1 MSGALT
7 AGSPVGPYEIIG
19 PLGAG
24 GMGEVYRARDTRLR
38 REVALKVLPADV
50 AGDAARRARFEQ
62 EAHAA
67 AALNHPNILGIHDI
81 GTDGAVFYMATEL
94 VNGETLAAVIERGP
108 VPIRVLLD
116 IAAQIADGMASAHA
130 AGIVHRDLKPANVM
144 VAADGRVKILDFGL
158 AKQTARPAVHGD
170 ETILV
175 DQTEPGMIVGTV
187 SYMSPE
193 QARGKPAD
201 YRSDQFS
208 FGLVLY
214 EMTTGRKAFAREESV
229 QTMAAIISEE
239 PPPIEVKLPAPL
251 RWVIDRCLAKES
263 ASRYESSRDLARELR
278 NIRDHLSEVST
289 EVSKPAA
296 AALPAAPA
304 RRPRWWPIA
313 SAFILGAAVVF
324 ALLLLRSGPTM
335 PDQSAYR
342 FTPFSFEPGGQGSAV
357 WSPDGKAIAY
367 AARQRP
373 SDRFQ
378 IYLRYLDSPTA
389 LQITHLSESAFP
401 VGWSPDSRRI
411 VLLMRDKTP
420 ALWSLAAAGG
430 EPELLMSLHD
440 SVPVSPDPG
449 AVSIAPDG
457 KAVAVLQRSGGLS
470 VTISSPPGSPLVT
483 YAPAPYATK
492 TVFNAPRIR
501 FSPDGSKLLLVV
513 NAGRGAEETWLLPY
527 PADGKSEPTRV
538 LGDLISYGGTPQTA
552 WMPDSRHVVLAL
564 QAAPDAAVQLWLAD
578 TVTGVRH
585 ALTSGTTG
593 LNSPSIA
600 PDGQRLIVAEE
611 SGTFDVVSVDLATAS
626 ARALIASERNELM
639 PAWAAA
645 DPTLVY
651 VTNRS
656 GPFEIWVHRPDGADR
671 PVATARDFTT
681 GGTQWFMA
689 PAPSPKGDRVI
700 YTRIEKGTAA
710 RLWMSS
716 IAGGTPIQLTND
728 DAAEFPGSWSPDG
741 AYFAYYALRDGNV
754 NLMKVKTTGQAAPV
768 VLRPATNGT
777 VPAWSPAGDWIV
789 HGSELVSPDGQTTK
803 ALGAPRTPAY
813 VFSQDGKLLYGLRL
827 ENDRQVLYS
836 IEIATGAE
844 KVIGTL
850 ADGFTPGSN
859 LTPSIRFSL
868 SPDGKSFVY
877 GSGTFT
883 TNLWMLEGF
892 AKTKS
897 RFAALLR

>member
-1 MSGALT
+1 MSNALT
-7 AGSPVGPYEIIG
+7 AGSRVGPYEIIA

-38 REVALKVLPADV
+38 RDVALKVLPADV

-214 EMTTGRKAFAREESV
+214 EMTTAKKAFARDESV

-239 PPPIEVKLPAPL
+239 PPPIEAQLPAPL
-251 RWVIDRCLAKES
+251 RWVIDRCLAKDA

-289 EVSKPAA
+289 AVAKPL
-296 AALPAAPA
+296 LPAAPA
-304 RRPRWWPIA
+304 PRRRWWPMAAAFA
-313 SAFILGAAVVF
+313 SGAAAVL
-324 ALLLLRSGPTM
+324 ALVLFRGGPAM

-367 AARQRP
+367 AARQRS

-389 LQITHLSESAFP
+389 LQITHLSQSAFP

-411 VLLMRDKTP
+411 VLLMHDKTP

-430 EPELLMSLHD
+430 EPELLMSLPD
-440 SVPVSPDPG
+440 GVPVTPDTG

-457 KAVAVLQRSGGLS
+457 KAAAVLHRSDGGLRVS
-470 VTISSPPGSPLVT
+470 ISSPPGSPLVT

-501 FSPDGSKLLLVV
+501 FSPDGSKLLLLA
-513 NAGRGAEETWLLPY
+513 NPGRGAEEAWLLPY
-527 PADGKSEPTRV
+527 LPDGKGEPKR
-538 LGDLISYGGTPQTA
+538 LMSDLISYGGTPQPA
-552 WMPDSRHVVLAL
+552 WMPDNRHVVLAL
-564 QAAPDAAVQLWLAD
+564 QTAPDAAMQLWLAD
-578 TVTGVRH
+578 TVTGERH
-585 ALTSGTTG
+585 PLTSGTTN
-593 LNSPSIA
+593 LHSPSIA
-600 PDGQRLIVAEE
+600 PDGRRLIAAEG

-626 ARALIASERNELM
+626 AHALIASERNELM
-639 PAWAAA
+639 PAWSAA

-651 VTNRS
+651 VTDRS

-671 PVATARDFTT
+671 PVATARDFSA
-681 GGTQWFMA
+681 GGTQWFIA

-700 YTRIEKGTAA
+700 YTRIERGTTA
-710 RLWMSS
+710 RLWISS

-741 AYFAYYALRDGNV
+741 AYFAYYALRDGKA

-768 VLRPATNGT
+768 LLRPATNGT

-789 HGSELVSPDGQTTK
+789 HGSELVSPDGKTTK
-803 ALGAPRTPAY
+803 ELADHRTPCY
-813 VFSQDGKLLYGLRL
+813 TFSQDGKLLYGLRL

-859 LTPSIRFSL
+859 LSPSMRFSL
-868 SPDGKSFVY
+868 APDGKSFVY

-897 RFAALLR
+897 RFAGLLH

>member
-1 MSGALT
+1 M
-7 AGSPVGPYEIIG
+7 P
-19 PLGAG
+19 
-24 GMGEVYRARDTRLR
+24 
-38 REVALKVLPADV
+38 
-50 AGDAARRARFEQ
+50 ARRARFEQ

-67 AALNHPNILGIHDI
+67 AALSHPNILGIHDI
-81 GTDGAVFYMATEL
+81 GTDGAVSYLATEL

-108 VPIRVLLD
+108 VPIRLVLD

-214 EMTTGRKAFAREESV
+214 EMTTGRKAFARDESV

-251 RWVIDRCLAKES
+251 RWVIERCLAKDA

-313 SAFILGAAVVF
+313 AAFVLGAAVVF
-324 ALLLLRSGPTM
+324 AVLLLRSGPAM
-335 PDQSAYR
+335 SDQSAYR

-389 LQITHLSESAFP
+389 LQVTHLSESAFP

-430 EPELLMSLHD
+430 EPELLMALPD
-440 SVPVSPDPG
+440 DVPISPDPG

-457 KAVAVLQRSGGLS
+457 KAVAVLQRSGGLTVS
-470 VTISSPPGSPLVT
+470 ISSPPGSPLVT
-483 YAPAPYATK
+483 YAPAPYTTK
-492 TVFNAPRIR
+492 TVYNTPRIR

-513 NAGRGAEETWLLPY
+513 NAGRGGEESWLLPY
-527 PADGKSEPTRV
+527 PPAGKSEPTRV
-538 LGDLISYGGTPQTA
+538 IRDLVTYGGTPHIA
-552 WMPDSRHVVLAL
+552 WLPDNRHVVLSL
-564 QAAPDAAVQLWLAD
+564 QTAADAATQLWLAD
-578 TVTGVRH
+578 TVTDERH

-593 LNSPSIA
+593 LYSPSIA
-600 PDGQRLIVAEE
+600 PDGQRLIVGED
-611 SGTFDVVSVDLATAS
+611 SGTFDVVSVDLATAT
-626 ARALIASERNELM
+626 ARALIASKRNELM

-651 VTNRS
+651 VTDRS

-681 GGTQWFMA
+681 GTQWFIA

-700 YTRIEKGTAA
+700 YTRIEKGTTA

-741 AYFAYYALRDGNV
+741 AYFAYYALRDGKV
-754 NLMKVKTTGQAAPV
+754 SLMKVKTTGQATPV
-768 VLRPATNGT
+768 LLRPGGNSF
-777 VPAWSPAGDWIV
+777 VPAWSPTGDWIV
-789 HGSELVSPDGQTTK
+789 HGSELVSPDGKTTK
-803 ALGAPRTPAY
+803 ALGDPRTPCY
-813 VFSQDGKLLYGLRL
+813 VFSQDGRLLYGLRL

-859 LTPSIRFSL
+859 LSPSIRFSL
-868 SPDGKSFVY
+868 SPDGKSFAY

-897 RFAALLR
+897 RFATLLR

>member
-7 AGSPVGPYEIIG
+7 AGSRVGPYEIIG

-81 GTDGAVFYMATEL
+81 GTDGAVSYMATEL
-94 VNGETLAAVIERGP
+94 VNGETVAAVIERGP
-108 VPIRVLLD
+108 VSIRNVLD

-158 AKQTARPAVHGD
+158 AKQTARPAGGGD

-214 EMTTGRKAFAREESV
+214 ELTTGRKAFARDESV
-229 QTMAAIISEE
+229 QTMAAIIAEE

-251 RWVIDRCLAKES
+251 RWVIDRCLAKEA

-289 EVSKPAA
+289 EVATPV
-296 AALPAAPA
+296 AALSPAPA
-304 RRPRWWPIA
+304 RRARWWPIA
-313 SAFILGAAVVF
+313 AAFIVGAAAVLAVVLF
-324 ALLLLRSGPTM
+324 RADPAM
-335 PDQSAYR
+335 PDQSEYR

-367 AARQRP
+367 AARPRA
-373 SDRFQ
+373 SDRYQ
-378 IYLRYLDSPTA
+378 IHLRYLDSPSA
-389 LQITHLSESAFP
+389 LQLTHLTQSAYP

-430 EPELLMSLHD
+430 EPELLMSLPD
-440 SVPVSPDPG
+440 SVPITADPG
-449 AVSIAPDG
+449 GVAIAPDG
-457 KAVAVLQRSGGLS
+457 KAVAVLQRSDGGLTVS
-470 VTISSPPGSPLVT
+470 LSSPPGSPLVT
-483 YAPAPYATK
+483 YAPAPYLTK
-492 TVFNAPRIR
+492 MVYNTPRIR

-527 PADGKSEPTRV
+527 PADGKSEPTR
-538 LGDLISYGGTPQTA
+538 LLRDLISYGGTPQAA
-552 WMPDSRHVVLAL
+552 WMPDSRRVVLAL
-564 QAAPDAAVQLWLAD
+564 QAAPDAAMQLWLAD
-578 TVTGVRH
+578 TVTDERH

-600 PDGQRLIVAEE
+600 PDGQRLIVGQE
-611 SGTFDVVSVDLATAS
+611 SGTFDIVSVDLATAS
-626 ARALIASERNELM
+626 ARALIASGRNELM

-651 VTNRS
+651 VTDRS
-656 GPFEIWVHRPDGADR
+656 GRFEIWVHRPRGADR

-681 GGTQWFMA
+681 GGTQWFIA

-700 YTRIEKGTAA
+700 YTRVESGTTA

-741 AYFAYYALRDGNV
+741 AYFAYYALRDGKV
-754 NLMKVKTTGQAAPV
+754 SLMKVKTTGQAAPIL
-768 VLRPATNGT
+768 LRPATNGT

-789 HGSELVSPDGQTTK
+789 HGSELVSPDGKTTK
-803 ALGAPRTPAY
+803 ELGDHRTPCY

-859 LTPSIRFSL
+859 LSPSLRFSL

-877 GSGTFT
+877 GSGTFA

>member
-1 MSGALT
+1 MSNALT
-7 AGSPVGPYEIIG
+7 AGSRVGPYEIIA

-38 REVALKVLPADV
+38 RDVALKVLPADV

-158 AKQTARPAVHGD
+158 AKQTARTAVHGD

-214 EMTTGRKAFAREESV
+214 EMTTAKKAFARDESV

-239 PPPIEVKLPAPL
+239 PPPIEAQLPAPL
-251 RWVIDRCLAKES
+251 RWVIDRCLAKDA

-289 EVSKPAA
+289 AVAKPL
-296 AALPAAPA
+296 LPAAPA
-304 RRPRWWPIA
+304 PRRRWWPMAAAFA
-313 SAFILGAAVVF
+313 SGAAAVL
-324 ALLLLRSGPTM
+324 ALVLFRGGPAM

-367 AARQRP
+367 AARQRS

-389 LQITHLSESAFP
+389 LQITHLSQSAFP

-411 VLLMRDKTP
+411 VLLMHDKTP

-430 EPELLMSLHD
+430 EPELLMSLPD
-440 SVPVSPDPG
+440 GVPVTPDTG
-449 AVSIAPDG
+449 AVSIASDG
-457 KAVAVLQRSGGLS
+457 KAVAVLHRSDGGLRVS
-470 VTISSPPGSPLVT
+470 ISSPPGSPLVT

-501 FSPDGSKLLLVV
+501 FSPDGSKLLLLA
-513 NAGRGAEETWLLPY
+513 NPGRGAEEAWLLPY
-527 PADGKSEPTRV
+527 LPDGKGEPKR
-538 LGDLISYGGTPQTA
+538 LMSDLISYGGTPQPA
-552 WMPDSRHVVLAL
+552 WMPDNRHVVLAL
-564 QAAPDAAVQLWLAD
+564 QTAPDAAMQLWLAD
-578 TVTGVRH
+578 TVTGERH
-585 ALTSGTTG
+585 PLTSGTTN
-593 LNSPSIA
+593 LHSPSIA
-600 PDGQRLIVAEE
+600 PDGRRLIAAEG

-626 ARALIASERNELM
+626 AHALIASERNELM
-639 PAWAAA
+639 PAWSAA

-651 VTNRS
+651 VTDRS

-671 PVATARDFTT
+671 PVATARDFSA
-681 GGTQWFMA
+681 GGTQWFIA

-700 YTRIEKGTAA
+700 YTRIERGTTA
-710 RLWMSS
+710 RLWISS

-741 AYFAYYALRDGNV
+741 AYFAYYALRDGKA

-768 VLRPATNGT
+768 LLRPATNGT

-789 HGSELVSPDGQTTK
+789 HGSELVSPDGKTTK
-803 ALGAPRTPAY
+803 ELADHRTPCY
-813 VFSQDGKLLYGLRL
+813 TFSQDGKLL
-827 ENDRQVLYS
+827 
-836 IEIATGAE
+836 
-844 KVIGTL
+844 
-850 ADGFTPGSN
+850 
-859 LTPSIRFSL
+859 
-868 SPDGKSFVY
+868 
-877 GSGTFT
+877 
-883 TNLWMLEGF
+883 
-892 AKTKS
+892 
-897 RFAALLR
+897 